1 MWFTFYKKMIYYEI
15 SFPLTLIFK
24 YVFCENFIIN
34 DVHTAKSA
42 ILIVRKK
49 LKTSNNLPLSSNIL
63 LVRPIS
69 HFLLTKNLPKHN
81 FA

>member
-1 MWFTFYKKMIYYEI
+1 MIYEVP
-15 SFPLTLIFK
+15 FPLTLIFK
-24 YVFCENFIIN
+24 YGFCEHIIN

-69 HFLLTKNLPKHN
+69 HFLPTKNLPKHN